1 MIRKD
6 PDACSRHAPCHGVP
20 HDRSSKDRRR
30 RHLSRHAPLRAAA
43 APPPSIAEH
52 EPGVPLRAR
61 GRGEPVQHPGPR
73 LLRPL
78 QPRPSRLSDPDAR
91 LPAFH
96 QFLDALV
103 ARAVNASLGRWEAFW
118 APDTYSAV
126 ALSSP
131 SDVVDKAA
139 YVLANPVA
147 AGLVGSGSAWPG
159 LWSAP
164 ERIGGDAYVVKRPK
178 HFFDPKGVL
187 PDEVT
192 LHLTTPPGFDSAE
205 QFRGE
210 LQRALEVL
218 EAEARSRHRGRRGFL
233 GVARVLAQKPT
244 ARPAPRRTS
253 ALPEPARRR
262 AGQVEAHRGARAAGR
277 VRPLL
282 PARVEGTARR
292 RLDVVFPHGTYLLR
306 VLHGVPC
313 AGGWVGQARA
323 PSSAT
328 SPCKKTAIDA
338 PRPRRGMRAPSLI
351 QRAAP

>member
-1 MIRKD
+1 MTVPRKIV
-6 PDACSRHAPCHGVP
+6 AGATYLVT
-20 HDRSSKDRRR
+20 RRCAQR
-30 RHLSRHAPLRAAA
+30 QL
-43 APPPSIAEH
+43 
-52 EPGVPLRAR
+52 
-61 GRGEPVQHPGPR
+61 
-73 LLRPL
+73 LLRP
-78 QPRPSRLSDPDAR
+78 SRTTNQVFLYLLALAASRYNILVHAFCVLSNHVHLVVSDPDAR

-103 ARAVNASLGRWEAFW
+103 ARALNASLGRWEAFW

-131 SDVVDKAA
+131 SDIVDKAA

-164 ERIGGDAYVVKRPK
+164 ERIGGDAYVVKRPE

-205 QFRGE
+205 QFRSE

-218 EAEARSRHRGRRGFL
+218 EADARSRHHGRRGFL

-244 ARPAPRRTS
+244 ARPAPGEPRRTLSPRVAGRDKWKRIEALGRLVDFVRSYRS
-253 ALPEPARRR
+253 AWKERR
-262 AGQVEAHRGARAAGR
+262 AGDVN
-277 VRPLL
+277 
-282 PARVEGTARR
+282 
-292 RLDVVFPHGTYLLR
+292 VVFPHGTYLLR

-313 AGGWVGQARA
+313 AGGG
-323 PSSAT
+323 
-328 SPCKKTAIDA
+328 
-338 PRPRRGMRAPSLI
+338 
-351 QRAAP
+351 